1 MCICS
6 VARLEL
12 VDMGNAHCTRVK
24 MAQLEVHVVCSAE
37 NVHLGQEF
45 SADKL

>member
-6 VARLEL
+6 VAHLEL
-12 VDMGNAHCTRVK
+12 VDMKNAHCTWAR
-24 MAQLEVHVVCSAE
+24 MAQVEAHVHSAG
-37 NVHLGQEF
+37 NVDLGQEF